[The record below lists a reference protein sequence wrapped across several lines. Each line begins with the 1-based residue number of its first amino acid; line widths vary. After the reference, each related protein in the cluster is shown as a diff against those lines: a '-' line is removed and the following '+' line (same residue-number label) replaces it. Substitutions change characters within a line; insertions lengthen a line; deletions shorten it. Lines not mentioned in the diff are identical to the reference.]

1 MDGGKLETSTM
12 RDLND
17 SDWLRHIEDLGELEG
32 YWEPLGASHSVLF
45 ADRGPVLLV
54 SFEIRAAIRAR
65 SDDQLPLGFTLAGA
79 GGHSS
84 LTLIAHDES
93 WFRDPAVYAY
103 IDRLVDEAFFEDF
116 DRVVFYGA
124 GSCGYAAAA
133 FSVAAPG
140 ATVITLA
147 PQATLEARLTAWD
160 DRFRRRRR
168 QNFTDRYGFAPDM
181 LDGAG
186 AVHVIYDP
194 LISEDAMHAALMAR
208 PHVTLLPCRNLG
220 STPESA
226 LAEIDALEPMLAQA
240 CAGTFTAAVFWRLW
254 RGRREAMR
262 YLRRLAGYLDSA
274 GRPGLEAMLCRNVVR
289 RLDLP
294 RFRNRLMV
302 LEDQLQTPG
311 PARAGEA
318 SAEPVTGDSTVG

>member
-65 SDDQLPLGFTLAGA
+65 SEDQLPLGFTLAEA

-84 LTLIAHDES
+84 LTLIGHDES

-103 IDRLVDEAFFEDF
+103 FDRLVDEAFFEDF

-133 FSVAAPG
+133 YSVAAPG

-147 PQATLEARLTAWD
+147 PQATLDARLTAWD

-181 LDGAG
+181 LDGA
-186 AVHVIYDP
+186 AAAHVIYDP
-194 LISEDAMHAALMAR
+194 LIGEDAMHAALMAR

-220 STPESA
+220 STPETA
-226 LAEIDALEPMLAQA
+226 LAEIDALEPMLSQA
-240 CAGTFTAAVFWRLW
+240 CAGTFTPAVFWRLW
-254 RGRREAMR
+254 RGRRNAMR
-262 YLRRLAGYLDSA
+262 YLRRLAGYLNSS
-274 GRPGLEAMLCRNVVR
+274 GRPRLEAMLCRNVER
-289 RLDLP
+289 RLGWP
-294 RFRNRLMV
+294 RFRNRLIV
-302 LEDQLQTPG
+302 LEEQLAQSGQPL
-311 PARAGEA
+311 PRESRA
-318 SAEPVTGDSTVG
+318 PV